1 MDLNTILSFE
11 WGAMAP
17 EFIILGIATIL
28 SIVDLFAPKHFD
40 RRILGWI
47 GFAGILVALAALINL
62 IELEPI
68 SILYDTFR
76 LDSFAK
82 AFKIL
87 LLVGAAFV
95 MLLAVS
101 YKPKEGMEEFRGE
114 FYYLLLAG
122 LLGTMMMAS
131 SGDLITLFIG
141 LELLSLSSYILAGI
155 RKKHLPSNES
165 AMKYVIN
172 GSISTA
178 ITLFGMSYVYGLT
191 GTTNLIEMAV
201 SLPGLADSQY
211 VYLIGLAF
219 FMIFVG
225 LSFKLATVPYHMWA
239 PDVYQG
245 AATPVT
251 AFLSVVSKTAGFVI
265 VLRIIL
271 VIFLNTPAGEAGV
284 AAVTPFLVSV
294 QNYLAVLA
302 GATMIIGNVVAL
314 RQRNIKRLFAYSSIA
329 HAGYLLVAVT
339 ALSTFMF
346 DALWFYLGAYLFMNI
361 GAFAVIQYMTE
372 KTDNEDI
379 GQFAGLYQRSPLL
392 AVAMG
397 VFILSLAGIPGTAGF
412 IGKLNIFMGV
422 LISEPAHYVLAS
434 VMIATTVVSYF
445 YYFGILTQIFFRPAL
460 SEKPTEEETKN
471 TKLPVGMGVVIGLC
485 VIATI
490 FFGIFPNTALDF
502 FHTNFNGFNDF
513 LQ

>member
-1 MDLNTILSFE
+1 MDLDTLLSFE

-17 EFIILGIATIL
+17 EFIILGLATIL
-28 SIVDLFAPKHFD
+28 SIVDLFAPKQFD

-47 GFAGILVALAALINL
+47 GFAGILLALASLINL
-62 IELEPI
+62 VELAPI

-87 LLVGAAFV
+87 LLIGAALV

-101 YKPKEGMEEFRGE
+101 YKPKEGMEEFKGE

-122 LLGTMMMAS
+122 LLGTMIMSS
-131 SGDLITLFIG
+131 SGDLITLFVG

-172 GSISTA
+172 GSMSTA

-191 GTTNLIEMAV
+191 GTTNLIEIA
-201 SLPGLADSQY
+201 SALINLADSQQI
-211 VYLIGLAF
+211 YLIGIAF

-225 LSFKLATVPYHMWA
+225 LSFKLATAPFHMWA

-265 VLRIIL
+265 LIRIIIT
-271 VIFLNTPAGEAGV
+271 VFLNTPAGSSGVLAESWLLMEVQDFIAFLAGV
-284 AAVTPFLVSV
+284 
-294 QNYLAVLA
+294 
-302 GATMIIGNVVAL
+302 TMIIGNVVAL
-314 RQRNIKRLFAYSSIA
+314 KQRNIKRLFAYSSIA

-339 ALSTFMF
+339 ALSAFMY

-361 GAFAVIQYMTE
+361 GAFAVIQIMTE

-379 GQFAGLYQRSPLL
+379 GQFAGLYKRSPLL
-392 AVAMG
+392 AVTMG
-397 VFILSLAGIPGTAGF
+397 IFILSLAGIPGTAGF
-412 IGKLNIFMGV
+412 IGKLNIFMGALV
-422 LISEPAHYVLAS
+422 TEPAHYVLAS
-434 VMIATTVVSYF
+434 VMIATTVISYF
-445 YYFGILTQIFFRPAL
+445 YYFGILTQIFFRPAV
-460 SEKPTEEETKN
+460 SMEKI
-471 TKLPVGMGVVIGLC
+471 KLPVGIIVALVITA
-485 VIATI
+485 VATI
-490 FFGIFPNTALDF
+490 LFGILPNIGLDF
-502 FHTNFNGFNDF
+502 FHTNFDSFKDF
-513 LQ
+513 YQ

>member
-1 MDLNTILSFE
+1 MDVDTLLSFE

-17 EFIILGIATIL
+17 EFIILGVATIL

-47 GFAGILVALAALINL
+47 GFAGILLALASLINL
-62 IELEPI
+62 VELEPI

-87 LLVGAAFV
+87 LLIGAAFV
-95 MLLAVS
+95 MMLAVS
-101 YKPKEGMEEFRGE
+101 YKPKEGIEEFKGE

-131 SGDLITLFIG
+131 SGDLITLFVG
-141 LELLSLSSYILAGI
+141 LELLSLSSYVLAGI

-165 AMKYVIN
+165 AMKYMIN
-172 GSISTA
+172 GSIATA

-191 GTTNLIEMAV
+191 GTTNLIEMTAV
-201 SLPGLADSQY
+201 LPSLMDSKSI
-211 VYLIGLAF
+211 YLIGLAF
-219 FMIFVG
+219 FMVFVG
-225 LSFKLATVPYHMWA
+225 LSFKLATAPFHMWA

-265 VLRIIL
+265 LVRIL
-271 VIFLNTPAGEAGV
+271 FVVFLNTPAGASGV
-284 AAVTPFLVSV
+284 DAVTPMLMKV
-294 QNYLAVLA
+294 QDYIAFLA

-339 ALSTFMF
+339 ALNFAIMF

-361 GAFAVIQYMTE
+361 GVFAVIQLMTE
-372 KTDNEDI
+372 KTDQEDI
-379 GQFAGLYQRSPLL
+379 GQFAGMYKRAPLL
-392 AVAMG
+392 AIAMAI
-397 VFILSLAGIPGTAGF
+397 FILSLAGFPGTAGF
-412 IGKLNIFMGV
+412 IGKLNIFMGA
-422 LISEPAHYVLAS
+422 LMTEPAHFVLAS
-434 VMIATTVVSYF
+434 VMIATTIVSYF
-445 YYFGILTQIFFRPAL
+445 YYFGILTQMFFRPAA
-460 SEKPTEEETKN
+460 SENMEKI
-471 TKLPVGMGVVIGLC
+471 KLPVGIGVVIVLC
-485 VIATI
+485 VVATI
-490 FFGIFPNTALDF
+490 VFGLFPNIALDF
-502 FHTNFNGFNDF
+502 FHVNFDGFGDF

>member
-1 MDLNTILSFE
+1 MDMNTLLSFE

-47 GFAGILVALAALINL
+47 GFAGILVALAATINL
-62 IELEPI
+62 LALEPI

-101 YKPKEGMEEFRGE
+101 YKPKEGMEEHKGE
-114 FYYLLLAG
+114 FYYLLMAG

-172 GSISTA
+172 GSIATA
-178 ITLFGMSYVYGLT
+178 ITLFGLSYVYGLT
-191 GTTNLIEMAV
+191 GTTNLIEMATV
-201 SLPGLADSQY
+201 LPTLTDSNSI
-211 VYLIGLAF
+211 YLLGVAF
-219 FMIFVG
+219 FMVFVG
-225 LSFKLATVPYHMWA
+225 LSFKLATAPYHMWA

-265 VLRIIL
+265 LIRIL
-271 VIFLNTPAGEAGV
+271 FVVFLNTRGGAAGV
-284 AAVTPFLVSV
+284 DATIPMLYKV
-294 QNYLAVLA
+294 QDYMAFLA
-302 GATMIIGNVVAL
+302 GVTMVIGNVVAL

-339 ALSTFMF
+339 SLNFAVMF
-346 DALWFYLGAYLFMNI
+346 DAIWFYLGAYLFMNI
-361 GAFAVIQYMTE
+361 GAFAVIQFMTE

-379 GQFAGLYQRSPLL
+379 GQFAGLYKRAPFL
-392 AVAMG
+392 AVAMS

-412 IGKLNIFMGV
+412 IGKLNIFMGALMV
-422 LISEPAHYVLAS
+422 EPAHYVLAS

-445 YYFGILTQIFFRPAL
+445 YYFGIFTQMFFRPAA
-460 SEKPTEEETKN
+460 TEEGKI
-471 TKLPVGMGVVIGLC
+471 KMPVGLGIVIGVC
-485 VIATI
+485 VAATI
-490 FFGIFPNTALDF
+490 VFGLFPNIALDF
-502 FHTNFNGFNDF
+502 FHTNFDGFSDF